1 MKRLLLLAALLLS
14 AALSAQNIAVLDK
27 VGDNRVCFDYSYS
40 LSKSGAPMQ
49 KVTDGKVTVE
59 GNAFSLTGLG
69 LQVISDGTTRWTV
82 DTSAKEVLIE
92 TVENDD
98 IFTNPALLISSYKSY
113 SDKIKVNSSSASSLD
128 VTLVLD
134 EEMKARFVLKN
145 ITYLGAGA
153 DKKEV
158 FSFDE
163 KTLDKSYIVT
173 DLR

>member
-1 MKRLLLLAALLLS
+1 MKRLLLLLCLLFPAALQ
-14 AALSAQNIAVLDK
+14 AQNIAVLDK
-27 VGDNRVCFDYSYS
+27 VGDNRVKFDYTYS
-40 LSKSGAPMQ
+40 LSKDGAPMQ
-49 KVTDGKVTVE
+49 KVTEGKVIVE

-69 LQVISDGTTRWTV
+69 LKVISDGTTRWTV
-82 DTSAKEVLIE
+82 DTSAKEVLVE

-98 IFTNPALLISSYKSY
+98 IFTNPALLISSYRDY
-113 SDKIKVNSSSASSLD
+113 MDKITVHSSTASSLD

-134 EEMKARFVLKN
+134 EDVKARFVLKN
-145 ITYLGAGA
+145 IVFLESGD

>member
-1 MKRLLLLAALLLS
+1 
-14 AALSAQNIAVLDK
+14 
-27 VGDNRVCFDYSYS
+27 
-40 LSKSGAPMQ
+40 MQ

-98 IFTNPALLISSYKSY
+98 IFTNPALLISSYKNY
-113 SDKIKVNSSSASSLD
+113 SDKIKVNSSSANSLD

-134 EEMKARFVLKN
+134 EEMKAQSHNF
-145 ITYLGAGA
+145 AQA
-153 DKKEV
+153 DAAEAAKKG
-158 FSFDE
+158 
-163 KTLDKSYIVT
+163 TLTELVSNT
-173 DLR
+173 FR